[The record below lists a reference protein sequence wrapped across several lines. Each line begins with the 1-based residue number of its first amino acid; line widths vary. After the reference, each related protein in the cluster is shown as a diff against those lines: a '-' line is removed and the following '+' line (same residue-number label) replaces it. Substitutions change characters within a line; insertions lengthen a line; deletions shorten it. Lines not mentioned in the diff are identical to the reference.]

1 MTNNLEGWLAEFEAV
16 NSVTLKVK
24 VKKKETKGY
33 STQHYYRCQH
43 DTRGWSPSKD
53 PQRKLKWNPN
63 ARVKNTNCPF
73 QMVVKIDQQNNCV
86 IDIDWEHNHA
96 VRTLESSNFKELTVE
111 SIEEIKK
118 LHEAGEIPSTARQIF
133 LKKFRSNWS
142 NDLDFHVKKADRSTV
157 PRRRDFCYI
166 YHQYAKERF
175 GGKNGEMLEKLSAK
189 FDEFQE
195 TNPDASV
202 DYQIYGGNNTPLV
215 IAVVTPLMKR
225 IHKYVPQSGELI
237 FVDSTLKVFL
247 LCAANVAGALPC
259 GLLITS
265 DEKESAL
272 KQSMYTY
279 RHKPHKLVLELFYCQ
294 VFLL

>member
-1 MTNNLEGWLAEFEAV
+1 
-16 NSVTLKVK
+16 
-24 VKKKETKGY
+24 
-33 STQHYYRCQH
+33 
-43 DTRGWSPSKD
+43 
-53 PQRKLKWNPN
+53 
-63 ARVKNTNCPF
+63 
-73 QMVVKIDQQNNCV
+73 MVVKIDQQNNCV